1 MARGLT
7 IEEVMAAFVVWLK
20 YGQCNKDASRVT
32 GISEATMARL
42 VNYGRPRNKLPP
54 FKKLVEQYGDTDLLL
69 LTTAHDE
76 SLKNY
81 KWSRRK
87 AVAQTLQI
95 CEGLRQQIRDAV
107 LSGELK
113 IKTPEDAAKMAQ
125 AVKSLEESMTTVAKS
140 MDLVEGETPDPKR
153 ASRGPRKSDM
163 KSKSVEELRAIT
175 GADVVPVEKKGA
187 A

>member
-1 MARGLT
+1 MPA
-7 IEEVMAAFVVWLK
+7 V
-20 YGQCNKDASRVT
+20 
-32 GISEATMARL
+32 
-42 VNYGRPRNKLPP
+42 
-54 FKKLVEQYGDTDLLL
+54 
-69 LTTAHDE
+69 HDE

-125 AVKSLEESMTTVAKS
+125 AVKSLEESLTTTAKS
-140 MDLVEGETPDPKR
+140 MDLVEGETPEPRR
-153 ASRGPRKSDM
+153 ASRGAKQLNM
-163 KSKSVEELRAIT
+163 KSKSVDELREIT
-175 GADVVPVEKKGA
+175 GGNVVPIEKKGSA
-187 A
+187 